1 MSESEAVVVRVED
14 DLAYIEVRSDVSAC
28 GSCGDK
34 GHCGKSQA
42 GPRQYAVHNTVG
54 AAAGDVVIVSVPDG
68 AVLRAA
74 ALTYMMPLAF
84 LFAGA
89 MFASAQYGDGLPAV
103 VGAVLGL
110 LAGLA
115 ALRAVSRRAAC
126 RAEPALA
133 IKSKGPNIVAIN
145 KEA

>member
-54 AAAGDVVIVSVPDG
+54 AAAGDVVVVSVPDG

-74 ALTYMMPLAF
+74 ALTYLMPLVF
-84 LFAGA
+84 LLA
-89 MFASAQYGDGLPAV
+89 
-103 VGAVLGL
+103 GAVLL
-110 LAGLA
+110 PF
-115 ALRAVSRRAAC
+115 VPRR
-126 RAEPALA
+126 EPAGNANLRPRVGGDDGFCNLPGNLA
-133 IKSKGPNIVAIN
+133 TGTAAKRHQYAT
-145 KEA
+145 A